1 MTCPDETPTW
11 RDMAREGWGVI
22 MIEPTLPRR
31 ATALVAVTLFL
42 AAWPA
47 VNAAIQLALRLEGRR
62 K

>member
-1 MTCPDETPTW
+1 
-11 RDMAREGWGVI
+11 MAREGWGVI
-22 MIEPTLPRR
+22 LIEPTLARR

-47 VNAAIQLALRLEGRR
+47 VNCAVKLAARLEGGG